1 MHHSQIDKAQIMN
14 QQQILEQLKTLTT
27 ETINQNSI
35 NIDILPTIEKLK
47 IINEEDRKVAE
58 AIAEELPIIA
68 KAADS
73 ITSAMKHGG
82 RLIYMG
88 AGTSGRLGIL
98 DAVECPPTYGV
109 DYNTVVGLI
118 AGGKDAFIKAQ
129 EGIED
134 QESAGFADLKEIGLT
149 NKDIVCGIA
158 ASGRTPYV
166 VGGLKYARSLGCKT
180 IAIACNKHSIIAN
193 YADIKIEISP
203 GPEVISGSTRMKAGT
218 AQKLIL
224 NMLSTTAMI
233 NLGKVYKN
241 LMVDVKTSNE
251 KLQAR
256 AKKIIMEA
264 TEVDF
269 TTASEYLELAHNHVK
284 SAIVMIINN
293 CSYEEAQKK
302 LNKAH
307 GIIRKIA

>member
-1 MHHSQIDKAQIMN
+1 MN
-14 QQQILEQLKTLTT
+14 QQQILEQLKTLST
-27 ETINQNSI
+27 ETINQSSI

-47 IINEEDRKVAE
+47 IINEEDHKVAE
-58 AIAEELPIIA
+58 AISHELPIIA
-68 KAADS
+68 KAVDI
-73 ITSAMKHGG
+73 ITNAMKHGG

-118 AGGKDAFIKAQ
+118 AGGKEAFIKAQ
-129 EGIED
+129 EGVED
-134 QESAGFADLKEIGLT
+134 QESAGFADLKEINLAE
-149 NKDIVCGIA
+149 NDVVCGIA

-166 VGGLKYARSLGCKT
+166 IGGLKYANSIGCKT
-180 IAIACNKHSIIAN
+180 ISIACNKNSVISN

-203 GPEVISGSTRMKAGT
+203 GPEVITGSTRMKAGT

-269 TTASEYLELAHNHVK
+269 TTATEYLELAHNHVK

-307 GIIRKIA
+307 GVIRKIA

>member
-1 MHHSQIDKAQIMN
+1 MN
-14 QQQILEQLKTLTT
+14 QQQILEQLKTLAT

-47 IINEEDRKVAE
+47 IINEEDHKVAE
-58 AIAEELPIIA
+58 AIGQELPVIA
-68 KAADS
+68 KAVDA
-73 ITSAMKHGG
+73 ITQSMKQGG
-82 RLIYMG
+82 RLIYVG

-118 AGGKDAFIKAQ
+118 AGGKEAFIKAQ

-134 QESAGFADLKEIGLT
+134 QESAGFADLKEITLT
-149 NKDIVCGIA
+149 EKDIVCGIA

-166 VGGLKYARSLGCKT
+166 IGGLKYANSIGCTT
-180 IAIACNKHSIIAN
+180 IAIACNKNSVISN

-302 LNKAH
+302 LDKAH
-307 GIIRKIA
+307 GVIRKIA

>member
-1 MHHSQIDKAQIMN
+1 MN
-14 QQQILEQLKTLTT
+14 QQQILEQLKTLAT
-27 ETINQNSI
+27 ETINQSSI

-47 IINEEDRKVAE
+47 IINEEDHKVAE
-58 AIAEELPIIA
+58 AIGQELPVIA
-68 KAADS
+68 KAVDA
-73 ITSAMKHGG
+73 ITLSMKQGG

-118 AGGKDAFIKAQ
+118 AGGKEAFIKAQ

-134 QESAGFADLKEIGLT
+134 QESAGFADLKEITLT
-149 NKDIVCGIA
+149 EKDIVCGIA

-166 VGGLKYARSLGCKT
+166 IGGLKYANSIGCTT
-180 IAIACNKHSIIAN
+180 IAIACNKNSVISN

-269 TTASEYLELAHNHVK
+269 STASEYLELAHNHVK

-293 CSYEEAQKK
+293 CNYEEAQKK
-302 LNKAH
+302 LDKAH
-307 GIIRKIA
+307 GVIRKIS

>member
-1 MHHSQIDKAQIMN
+1 MN
-14 QQQILEQLKTLTT
+14 QQQILEQLKTLST
-27 ETINQNSI
+27 ETINQSSI

-47 IINEEDRKVAE
+47 IINEEDHKVAE
-58 AIAEELPIIA
+58 AISHELPIIA
-68 KAADS
+68 KAVDI
-73 ITSAMKHGG
+73 ITNAMKHGG

-118 AGGKDAFIKAQ
+118 AGGKEAFIKAQ
-129 EGIED
+129 EGVED
-134 QESAGFADLKEIGLT
+134 QESAGFADLKEINLT
-149 NKDIVCGIA
+149 ENDVVCGIA

-166 VGGLKYARSLGCKT
+166 IGGLKYANSIGCKT
-180 IAIACNKHSIIAN
+180 ISIACNKNSVISN

-203 GPEVISGSTRMKAGT
+203 GPEVITGSTRMKAGT

-269 TTASEYLELAHNHVK
+269 TTATEYLELAHNHVK

-307 GIIRKIA
+307 GVIRKIA

>member
-1 MHHSQIDKAQIMN
+1 MN
-14 QQQILEQLKTLTT
+14 QQQILEQLKTLAT

-47 IINEEDRKVAE
+47 IINEEDHKVAE
-58 AIAEELPIIA
+58 AIGQELPVIA
-68 KAADS
+68 KAVDA
-73 ITSAMKHGG
+73 ITQSMKQGG

-118 AGGKDAFIKAQ
+118 AGGKEAFIKAQ

-134 QESAGFADLKEIGLT
+134 QESAGFADLKEITLT
-149 NKDIVCGIA
+149 EKDIVCGIA

-166 VGGLKYARSLGCKT
+166 IGGLKYANSIGCTT
-180 IAIACNKHSIIAN
+180 IAIACNKNSVISN

-302 LNKAH
+302 LDKAH
-307 GIIRKIA
+307 GVIRKIA

>member
-1 MHHSQIDKAQIMN
+1 MN
-14 QQQILEQLKTLTT
+14 QQQILEQLKTLST
-27 ETINQNSI
+27 ETINQSSI

-47 IINEEDRKVAE
+47 IINEEDHKVAE
-58 AIAEELPIIA
+58 AISHELPIIA
-68 KAADS
+68 KAVDI
-73 ITSAMKHGG
+73 ITNAMKHGG

-118 AGGKDAFIKAQ
+118 AGGKEAFIKAQ
-129 EGIED
+129 EGVED
-134 QESAGFADLKEIGLT
+134 QESAGFADLKEINLT
-149 NKDIVCGIA
+149 ENDVVCGIA

-166 VGGLKYARSLGCKT
+166 IGGLKYANSIGCNT
-180 IAIACNKHSIIAN
+180 ISIACNKNSVISN

-203 GPEVISGSTRMKAGT
+203 GPEVITGSTRMKAGT

-269 TTASEYLELAHNHVK
+269 TTATEYLELAHNHVK

-307 GIIRKIA
+307 GVIRKIA

>member
-1 MHHSQIDKAQIMN
+1 MN
-14 QQQILEQLKTLTT
+14 QQQILEQLKTLAT
-27 ETINQNSI
+27 ETINQSSI

-47 IINEEDRKVAE
+47 IINEEDHKVAE
-58 AIAEELPIIA
+58 AIGQELPVIA
-68 KAADS
+68 KAVDA
-73 ITSAMKHGG
+73 ITLSMKQGG

-118 AGGKDAFIKAQ
+118 AGGKEAFIKAQ

-134 QESAGFADLKEIGLT
+134 QESAGFADLKGITLT
-149 NKDIVCGIA
+149 EKDIVCGIA

-166 VGGLKYARSLGCKT
+166 IGGLKYANSIGCTT
-180 IAIACNKHSIIAN
+180 IAIACNKNSVISN

-269 TTASEYLELAHNHVK
+269 STASEYLELAHNHVK

-293 CSYEEAQKK
+293 CNYEEAQKK
-302 LNKAH
+302 LDKAH
-307 GIIRKIA
+307 GVIRKIS

>member
-1 MHHSQIDKAQIMN
+1 MN
-14 QQQILEQLKTLTT
+14 QQQILEQLKTLAT
-27 ETINQNSI
+27 ETINQSSI

-47 IINEEDRKVAE
+47 IINEEDHKVAE
-58 AIAEELPIIA
+58 AIGQELPVIA
-68 KAADS
+68 KAVDA
-73 ITSAMKHGG
+73 ITLSMKQGG

-118 AGGKDAFIKAQ
+118 AGGKEAFIKAQ

-134 QESAGFADLKEIGLT
+134 QESAGFADLKEITLT
-149 NKDIVCGIA
+149 EKDIVCGIA

-166 VGGLKYARSLGCKT
+166 IGGLKYANSIGCTT
-180 IAIACNKHSIIAN
+180 IAIACNKNSVISN

-269 TTASEYLELAHNHVK
+269 STASEYLELAHNHVK

-293 CSYEEAQKK
+293 CNYEEAQKK
-302 LNKAH
+302 LDKAH
-307 GIIRKIA
+307 GVIRKIN